1 MQERLEDDAAVP
13 AAGADDAEL
22 ELARGDA
29 LDDRL
34 RVEDVE
40 RDVQLGVAL
49 LELAEQVARAR
60 SRPGPVDA
68 PMSKVPVSS
77 SPLSS
82 VTSESTCSSSASSR
96 CAPT

>member
-13 AAGADDAEL
+13 STGADDAEL

-34 RVEDVE
+34 RVEDVQ

-49 LELAEQVARAR
+49 LELAEQVREHDPA
-60 SRPGPVDA
+60 GPVDA

-82 VTSESTCSSSASSR
+82 VTSASTCSSSASSR
-96 CAPT
+96 CAPR